1 MKLWNVYRSQDHF
14 VLKIKRKVCKEC
26 WIFELYIAIL
36 QLATL
41 LIIILNI
48 KIDSYPCV
56 KSVRIR
62 SIYGPYFPR
71 FGLNAERCISLYSV
85 WMREN
90 TVQKNFEYGN
100 LSRSGKIH
108 TFSGIRKNFDHR
120 MELVF
125 QLKMVKLAEP
135 YLISSPRPDIK
146 ILSRCASE

>member
-1 MKLWNVYRSQDHF
+1 MKLWNVYRSQDHI
-14 VLKIKRKVCKEC
+14 VLKTKRKVCKEC

-62 SIYGPYFPR
+62 SIYGPYFPT

-85 WMREN
+85 WMQEN
-90 TVQKNFEYGN
+90 TVQKNFEYRRF
-100 LSRSGKIH
+100 SR
-108 TFSGIRKNFDHR
+108 RKK
-120 MELVF
+120 VTSV
-125 QLKMVKLAEP
+125 VKKSTKCCIYIFNHYE
-135 YLISSPRPDIK
+135 K
-146 ILSRCASE
+146 KFCEIL